1 MFTES
6 HPAKTLRQVFS
17 QYCEP
22 TDELIADI
30 KRAARLRPVRKGQA
44 VLKQGK
50 KCDAFVIN
58 KRGLF
63 RVSNVTNGKEDTVL
77 FGTSGDIFTSM
88 HSYFAGEPS
97 IFSLVAL
104 EDSEVW
110 LISYERWR
118 RLEKRHP
125 VLIRCMRDLL
135 VEQLYGFEK
144 RYLYFSNKLAEE
156 RFINFLTMQNASLRR
171 TSVKYIS
178 AIVPLKYIA
187 QYLNITQA
195 TLSRLRKR
203 LVSNGS
209 FSD

>member
-1 MFTES
+1 M
-6 HPAKTLRQVFS
+6 
-17 QYCEP
+17 
-22 TDELIADI
+22 
-30 KRAARLRPVRKGQA
+30 
-44 VLKQGK
+44 
-50 KCDAFVIN
+50 
-58 KRGLF
+58 
-63 RVSNVTNGKEDTVL
+63 SNVTDEKEDTVL

-97 IFSLVAL
+97 IFSLVAM

-110 LISYERWR
+110 LITYDRWR

-144 RYLYFSNKLAEE
+144 RYLFFNNKLAEE
-156 RFINFLTMQNASLRR
+156 RFRNFLTMQNASLRR

-187 QYLNITQA
+187 QYLKITQA

-203 LVSNGS
+203 LVSSGS